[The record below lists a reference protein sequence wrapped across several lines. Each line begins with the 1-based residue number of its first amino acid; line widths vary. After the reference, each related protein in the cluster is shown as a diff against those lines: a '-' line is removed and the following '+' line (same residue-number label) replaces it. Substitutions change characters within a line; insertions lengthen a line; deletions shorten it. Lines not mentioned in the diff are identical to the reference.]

1 MAELFFACRTPH
13 GGVRFLA
20 CRNVQAGSVAFIL
33 SKLASQLL
41 QYRFC
46 CFSLISP
53 LSVTVV
59 DALVL
64 LKVLYLADRHRL
76 LTFVQLRFQ
85 VKMPYLYDES
95 GYVADWGLP
104 NIVCRIE
111 SVVSLMLNADEA

>member
-1 MAELFFACRTPH
+1 M
-13 GGVRFLA
+13 
-20 CRNVQAGSVAFIL
+20 
-33 SKLASQLL
+33 
-41 QYRFC
+41 
-46 CFSLISP
+46 
-53 LSVTVV
+53 TVV